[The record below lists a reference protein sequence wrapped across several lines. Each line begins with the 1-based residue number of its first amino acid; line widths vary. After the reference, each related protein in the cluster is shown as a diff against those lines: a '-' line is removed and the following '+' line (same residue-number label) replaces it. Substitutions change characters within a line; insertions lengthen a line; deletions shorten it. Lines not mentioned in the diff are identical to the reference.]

1 MAKTSVTLD
10 LSEFG
15 ISGVG
20 NVTLQDVEETV
31 NGQGIEAF
39 GTRSS
44 QERDQI
50 KQIIEQIQTSSASA
64 TSMPKN
70 IQADLLAYEQR
81 IQKIEDRIND
91 PIGNYLGEVKEEAM
105 AGPGF
110 KAVGSNLLSILPG
123 GNPFDLAT
131 TLEGAVNIAQKTL
144 ISDNPKAQIGDFG
157 VIGSDVGAYFM
168 LRKNPLAKMR
178 IDNAL
183 LSNAVKNSPAKSAS
197 ALLATNVFARGASN
211 KAYDLL
217 NSFARFVYDIPN
229 PEEAA
234 MKNNELRNLY
244 EMRNELLWSGG
255 AVGLSNVF
263 PFIKSTWGKKLLGIT
278 EESAKKIKTAER
290 AGIPMNVFSVSESG
304 MVQGSGKVIGLFPFT
319 ATKARQ
325 VQNAQQVAISNKI
338 NNTLNNLSPIG
349 LMNEAGLLADKSFR
363 EGVSSLA
370 ATKSLMYES
379 TMAIANK
386 IDAQF
391 IPTDRIREQAAKLG
405 FKQNKTARDI
415 KIDYRAPGS
424 DVAVSTS
431 LRDIMS
437 QVNSLDQAEKLKA
450 ILPQLANM
458 KDTHISGAQ
467 FMELQEILNDML
479 RSADQMDMGEG
490 FAQSI
495 KNFTSEMTTTLND
508 FDNYKVL
515 EDKGKEALKR
525 VFMDSMN
532 ESNKFMML
540 NEDILKGRTAQI
552 LSLANPNITKAGA
565 EEAFGFQTIDMM
577 TDVLVDSKALQ
588 SPLAIK
594 EMKKALGKQ
603 VIINADGT
611 KETVDVFSALAK
623 SVIDNR
629 LRQATRYI
637 SGQLPT
643 GGKLGGSAEQG
654 FPFVNSGVEKKP
666 FVSSV
671 VGSLPFSGKVG
682 SEASQSGNKMVTRT
696 IDGEQVEVAKDFGM
710 AQTTKFNIPIL
721 DVERMKDIFGITDP
735 NKALGM
741 QEILGKETWTEMRD
755 VLELADSIQQT
766 SFGDVSDFVKRRGFL
781 GGANAVTN
789 LITGGMI
796 ASNPFGNVGMM
807 LMARYGMTT
816 LADPEFLKGVST
828 LMNTEVGTLAKRN
841 ALIQLG
847 RMRWDDIR
855 GEKADQLPPELVQDF
870 NPGNPMDVMQY
881 LIFSDN
887 QNAFPGSERMLIE
900 TDERGNAVGIDITKS
915 ESQPTFSEDGQR
927 TGQELA
933 FQEETENIEPST
945 TAPGTATDP
954 FLNVD
959 FENMQQINPAAGA
972 SGNIN
977 ADQRVALASGNLDE
991 AIALGNRGQV

>member
-1 MAKTSVTLD
+1 MATTSVTLD
-10 LSEFG
+10 LSQFG

-20 NVTLQDVEETV
+20 NVTLQGVEEIV

-39 GTRSS
+39 GTRSP
-44 QERDQI
+44 QEREQI
-50 KQIIEQIQTSSASA
+50 KQIIEQVQSSSSSL

-70 IQADLLAYEQR
+70 IQADLNAYEQR
-81 IQKIEDRIND
+81 IQKIEQRIND
-91 PIGNYLGEVKEEAM
+91 PIGNYLGDVKAEAM
-105 AGPGF
+105 QGPGF
-110 KAVGSNLLSILPG
+110 KAVGSNLASILPG

-144 ISDNPKAQIGDFG
+144 LSDNPKAQMGDFA
-157 VIGSDVGAYFM
+157 VIGSDIGSYFM
-168 LRKNPLAKMR
+168 LRQNPLAKMR

-183 LSNAVKNSPAKSAS
+183 LSNAVKNNPAA
-197 ALLATNVFARGASN
+197 AAGTLTATNVFARGASN

-217 NSFARFVYDIPN
+217 NSFARFIYDIPN

-234 MKNNELRNLY
+234 MKDNELRNLY

-255 AVGLSNVF
+255 AVGLSNIF
-263 PFIKSTWGKKLLGIT
+263 PFVKSTWGKKLLGIT
-278 EESAKKIKTAER
+278 EESKKKIKTAEQ
-290 AGIPMNVFSVSESG
+290 AGIPMNVFSATESG
-304 MVQGSGKVIGLFPFT
+304 IVTGSGKVIGLFPFV

-325 VQNAQQVAISNKI
+325 AQNAQQVAIANKV
-338 NNTLNNLSPIG
+338 NRTLNNLSPIG

-363 EGVSSLA
+363 EGVESLA
-370 ATKSLMYES
+370 ATKSLMYEA
-379 TMAIANK
+379 TMDIANK

-391 IPTDRIREQAAKLG
+391 IPTQRIREQAAKLG
-405 FKQNKTARDI
+405 QRLNKEKRDI
-415 KIDYRAPGS
+415 KIMYEAPGQQGYPTE
-424 DVAVSTS
+424 TS
-431 LRDIMS
+431 FRDIMS
-437 QVNSLDQAEKLKA
+437 QVNTLDQSDKLKN

-458 KDTHISGAQ
+458 KDEHLSGAQ

-479 RSADQMDMGEG
+479 RSSDQMQMGDAM
-490 FAQSI
+490 AQNI

-508 FDNYKVL
+508 FDNYLVL
-515 EDKGKEALKR
+515 EDKGKDALKR

-540 NEDILKGRTAQI
+540 NEDMLKGRTAQI

-565 EEAFGFQTIDMM
+565 EEAFGFQTVDMM

-588 SPLAIK
+588 SPMAIK

-603 VIINADGT
+603 VITNADGT
-611 KETVDVFSALAK
+611 KQTVDVFSALAK

-643 GGKLGGSAEQG
+643 GGQLVGGA
-654 FPFVNSGVEKKP
+654 EKKP

-671 VGSLPFSGKVG
+671 VGSLPFTGKIG
-682 SEASQSGNKMVTRT
+682 AEASQSGNKMVTRT

-710 AQTTKFNIPIL
+710 AQTSKFNIPIL
-721 DVERMKDIFGITDP
+721 DVERMKDIFGITSP

-741 QEILGKETWTEMRD
+741 QEILGKETWQEMKN
-755 VLELADSIQQT
+755 VLELADDIQQT
-766 SFGDVSDFVKRRGFL
+766 SFGDVSEFVKRRGFL

-796 ASNPFGNVGMM
+796 AQNPFGNVGMM

-816 LADPEFLKGVST
+816 LADPKFLQGVST
-828 LMNTEVGTLAKRN
+828 LMNTEIGTLAKRN

-855 GEKADQLPPELVQDF
+855 GDQVDQLPPDLVKDF

-881 LIFSDN
+881 LIFSEN

-900 TDERGNAVGIDITKS
+900 TDERGMATGIDITKA
-915 ESQPTFSEDGQR
+915 ESQPTFSKDGQL
-927 TGQELA
+927 TGQQLA
-933 FQEETENIEPST
+933 FQEMTENVGPET
-945 TAPGTATDP
+945 TAPVPNADP

-959 FENMQQINPAAGA
+959 FENMQQINPAAGNTG
-972 SGNIN
+972 SIN
-977 ADQRVALASGNLDE
+977 PEQRLALAGGNLDE

>member
-39 GTRSS
+39 GTRSP

-70 IQADLLAYEQR
+70 LQADLLAYEQR

-91 PIGNYLGEVKEEAM
+91 PIGNYLGDVKEEAM

-144 ISDNPKAQIGDFG
+144 ISDNPKAQMGDLS

-183 LSNAVKNSPAKSAS
+183 LSNAVKNSPAKSAT
-197 ALLATNVFARGASN
+197 ALLATNVFARGSSN

-217 NSFARFVYDIPN
+217 NTFARFIYDIPN
-229 PEEAA
+229 PEEAT

-263 PFIKSTWGKKLLGIT
+263 PFIKSAWGKKLLGIT

-386 IDAQF
+386 IDSQF

-603 VIINADGT
+603 VITNADGT

-623 SVIDNR
+623 SVLDNK
-629 LRQATRYI
+629 LRQSTRYI

-643 GGKLGGSAEQG
+643 GNQLVGGA
-654 FPFVNSGVEKKP
+654 EKKP
-666 FVSSV
+666 FMSSV

-682 SEASQSGNKMVTRT
+682 AEASQSGNKMVKRI
-696 IDGEQVEVAKDFGM
+696 IDGEEVEIAKDFGM
-710 AQTTKFNIPIL
+710 EQTTKFNIPIL
-721 DVERMKDIFGITDP
+721 DVERMKNIFGYTDP

-741 QEILGKETWTEMRD
+741 QEILGKETWLEMKN
-755 VLELADSIQQT
+755 VLELADGIQQT

-816 LADPEFLKGVST
+816 LADPQFLKGVAT

-841 ALIQLG
+841 ALVQLG
-847 RMRWDDIR
+847 RMRWDDVR
-855 GEKADQLPPELVQDF
+855 GDQVDQLPPELLQDF
-870 NPGNPMDVMQY
+870 DPGNPMDVMQY

-900 TDERGNAVGIDITKS
+900 TDEKGNAIGIDITKS
-915 ESQPTFSEDGQR
+915 ESRPTFSEDGQR

-933 FQEETENIEPST
+933 FQEETENIGPST
-945 TAPGTATDP
+945 TAPGMATDP

-972 SGNIN
+972 SGSIN
-977 ADQRVALASGNLDE
+977 PDQRVALASGNLDE
-991 AIALGNRGQV
+991 AIALGSRGQV

>member
-1 MAKTSVTLD
+1 MATTTVTLD

-20 NVTLQDVEETV
+20 NVTIQGVEEIV

-39 GTRSS
+39 GTRS
-44 QERDQI
+44 QEERQQI
-50 KQIIEQIQTSSASA
+50 KDVIEQIKSSSSSR
-64 TSMPKN
+64 TNLPKN
-70 IQADLLAYEQR
+70 IQADLNAYEKR
-81 IQKIEDRIND
+81 IQEIENRIND
-91 PIGNYLGEVKEEAM
+91 PIGNYLSKVKEEAM
-105 AGPGF
+105 AGPGWG
-110 KAVGSNLLSILPG
+110 AVAGNLASILPG
-123 GNPFDLAT
+123 GSPFDLST
-131 TLEGAVNIAQKTL
+131 TLEGALNIAQKSL
-144 ISDNPKAQIGDFG
+144 ISGNTKAQAGDLS
-157 VIGSDVGAYFM
+157 VIGSDVASYFA
-168 LRKNPLAKMR
+168 LRQNPLAKMR

-183 LSNAVKNSPAKSAS
+183 IANSVKNSPPKVATAI
-197 ALLATNVFARGASN
+197 LAGNVFARGSSN

-217 NSFARFVYDIPN
+217 NGFARLIYDIPN

-234 MKNNELRNLY
+234 VKDRELRNIY

-255 AVGLSNVF
+255 AVGLSNIF
-263 PFIKSTWGKKLLGIT
+263 PFIKNAWGKKLLGIT
-278 EESAKKIKTAER
+278 EESTKKMKTAER

-391 IPTDRIREQAAKLG
+391 IPTEKIREQAAKLAARL
-405 FKQNKTARDI
+405 NKSKRDI
-415 KIDYRAPGS
+415 KINYEAPGS
-424 DVAVSTS
+424 GYATETS

-437 QVNSLDQAEKLKA
+437 QVNTLDQAEKLKS

-467 FMELQEILNDML
+467 FMDLQEILNDML
-479 RSADQMDMGEG
+479 KSADKMDMGQN
-490 FAQSI
+490 FAQNI
-495 KNFTSEMTTTLND
+495 KNFTMEMTTTLND

-515 EDKGKEALKR
+515 EDKGKDALKR
-525 VFMDSMN
+525 AFMDSLN

-540 NEDILKGRTAQI
+540 NEDMLKGRTAQI

-603 VIINADGT
+603 VITNADGT

-623 SVIDNR
+623 SVLDNK
-629 LRQATRYI
+629 LRQSTRYI

-643 GGKLGGSAEQG
+643 GNQLVGGA
-654 FPFVNSGVEKKP
+654 EKKP
-666 FVSSV
+666 FMSSV

-682 SEASQSGNKMVTRT
+682 AEASQSGNKMVKRI
-696 IDGEQVEVAKDFGM
+696 IDGEEVEIAKDFGM
-710 AQTTKFNIPIL
+710 EQTTKFNIPIL
-721 DVERMKDIFGITDP
+721 DVERMKNIFGYTDP

-741 QEILGKETWTEMRD
+741 QEILGKETWLEMKN
-755 VLELADSIQQT
+755 VLELADGIQQT

-816 LADPEFLKGVST
+816 LADPQFLKGVAT

-841 ALIQLG
+841 ALVQLG
-847 RMRWDDIR
+847 RMRWDDVR
-855 GEKADQLPPELVQDF
+855 GDQVDQLPPELLQDF
-870 NPGNPMDVMQY
+870 DPGNPMDVMQY

-900 TDERGNAVGIDITKS
+900 TDEKGNAIGIDITKS
-915 ESQPTFSEDGQR
+915 ESRPTFSEDGQR

-933 FQEETENIEPST
+933 FQEETENIGPST
-945 TAPGTATDP
+945 TAPGMATDP
-954 FLNVD
+954 FLDVD
-959 FENMQQINPAAGA
+959 FENMQQINPAAGNTG
-972 SGNIN
+972 SIN
-977 ADQRVALASGNLDE
+977 PEQRVALAGGNLDE
-991 AIALGNRGQV
+991 AIALGSRGQV